1 MNNDS
6 EYGHSDTNPDAHH
19 KGYEVGG
26 MGRMSFFGMCLTP
39 PILVYFVDAALLVHH
54 LLDRM
59 QERNQTL
66 FHLYT
71 QPIHLIIRPHAR

>member
-26 MGRMSFFGMCLTP
+26 KGRMSFFGMCLTP

-71 QPIHLIIRPHAR
+71 QPIHLIIRPHAG